1 MSKKVLLPTVSIL
14 VVIPLLALFLVA
26 RLSSGSALAD
36 QPPPPEEKSSS
47 PWPSDRE
54 DLLDSYLSL
63 SSGKA
68 AVSETAAN
76 GDLELEL
83 VGRWPYGPSYAIAV
97 AEVNG
102 TPYAF
107 LGSGGV
113 VLVLD
118 MTDLSTPTKVSEVVT
133 PGVVRGLTVSG
144 SLALVADGSAG
155 LRVIDISDPASPTET
170 GFLDTPGLALGVA
183 VSGSL
188 ALVADWSAG
197 LRVIDIFDPAS
208 PQELGFLD
216 TPGLA
221 LGVAVSGSLAL
232 VADSDAGLRVIDISD
247 PAGPVELGFLDTP
260 GFARGV
266 AVSGSL
272 ALVADGDAGLAIMRL
287 PVTAPGPGTVEGNV
301 TLQLQADHSGTT
313 ITVEGP
319 ESVSV
324 TTGPEG
330 SFSVTLPPGTY
341 TVRAEHPY
349 HLPAE
354 ATIELGE
361 GETLNLEVEL
371 LCCDLDQDGDIDAND
386 LAQLAVNIGRTGS
399 AWR

>member
-14 VVIPLLALFLVA
+14 VVTPLLALFLVA

-170 GFLDTPGLALGVA
+170 GFLDTPGLARGVA

-197 LRVIDIFDPAS
+197 LRVIDISDPAS
-208 PQELGFLD
+208 PQETGFLD
-216 TPGLA
+216 TPGL
-221 LGVAVSGSLAL
+221 
-232 VADSDAGLRVIDISD
+232 
-247 PAGPVELGFLDTP
+247 
-260 GFARGV
+260 ARGV

>member
-63 SSGKA
+63 SPWKA

-155 LRVIDISDPASPTET
+155 LRVIDISDPASPTE
-170 GFLDTPGLALGVA
+170 
-183 VSGSL
+183 VS
-188 ALVADWSAG
+188 
-197 LRVIDIFDPAS
+197 
-208 PQELGFLD
+208 
-216 TPGLA
+216 
-221 LGVAVSGSLAL
+221 
-232 VADSDAGLRVIDISD
+232 
-247 PAGPVELGFLDTP
+247 FLDTP

-354 ATIELGE
+354 ATTELGE

>member
-1 MSKKVLLPTVSIL
+1 MSKKVILPTVSIL

-54 DLLDSYLSL
+54 DLLDFYLSL

-118 MTDLSTPTKVSEVVT
+118 MTDPSTPTKVSEVVT

-144 SLALVADGSAG
+144 SLALVADGGSG
-155 LRVIDISDPASPTET
+155 LRVIDMTDPSSPAE
-170 GFLDTPGLALGVA
+170 V
-183 VSGSL
+183 GS
-188 ALVADWSAG
+188 
-197 LRVIDIFDPAS
+197 
-208 PQELGFLD
+208 
-216 TPGLA
+216 
-221 LGVAVSGSLAL
+221 
-232 VADSDAGLRVIDISD
+232 
-247 PAGPVELGFLDTP
+247 LDTP

-361 GETLNLEVEL
+361 GETLNLELEL